1 MKSKNPITLYFRSN
15 LNISLLVIT
24 VLLSVFAVYVLAD
37 FLKIIVPLSI
47 VFFYLAI
54 SVYFISSKR
63 GVKEIIRENEEDRL
77 HELEE
82 TITEYNDIRDTV
94 SYLRINDKDIRKSIE
109 YFLLVSGNYL
119 NKCRELKTY
128 SPEANN
134 EIEEV
139 LKICQI
145 YLEELDETATEE
157 QYGIRDNEDFTDYKK
172 RTIASISNACN
183 IIKDKTSTELSGLT
197 RKEQMDIIEEI
208 DNE

>member
-63 GVKEIIRENEEDRL
+63 GVKEIIKENEEDRL

-109 YFLLVSGNYL
+109 YF
-119 NKCRELKTY
+119 
-128 SPEANN
+128 
-134 EIEEV
+134 
-139 LKICQI
+139 KIS
-145 YLEELDETATEE
+145 
-157 QYGIRDNEDFTDYKK
+157 RW
-172 RTIASISNACN
+172 RS
-183 IIKDKTSTELSGLT
+183 
-197 RKEQMDIIEEI
+197 
-208 DNE
+208 